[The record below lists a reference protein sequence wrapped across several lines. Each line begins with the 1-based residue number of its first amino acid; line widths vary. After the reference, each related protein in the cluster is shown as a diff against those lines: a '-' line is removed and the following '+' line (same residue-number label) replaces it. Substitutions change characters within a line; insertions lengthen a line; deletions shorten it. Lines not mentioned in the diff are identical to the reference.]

1 MSDSVLN
8 VIATHVQM
16 FIVKTPA
23 LDEAKHDSMGHA
35 LH

>member
-1 MSDSVLN
+1 MSDLVLN

-16 FIVKTPA
+16 FIAKTPA
-23 LDEAKHDSMGHA
+23 LDEAKHDPVRRA